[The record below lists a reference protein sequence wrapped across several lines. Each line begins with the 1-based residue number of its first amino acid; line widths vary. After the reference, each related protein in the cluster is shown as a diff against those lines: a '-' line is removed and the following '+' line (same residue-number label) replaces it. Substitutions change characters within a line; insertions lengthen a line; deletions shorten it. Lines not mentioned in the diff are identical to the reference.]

1 MTAQPAD
8 GADQGVYFATADY
21 ATFWQRTLILGI
33 DGVIVL
39 VAFVLLVPLEL
50 PPHPAAEKWLFVW
63 LGLTV
68 LYLVVAEAFI
78 GTLGFLVTGM
88 RIVNLRGERPS
99 VWRMLFRLGLWLVGG
114 PFHPLLDLCFLAGD
128 PHRQTVRDKLA
139 GTYVVHWDATPV
151 GTGKIRAAQLMILCW
166 SLYCQEV
173 RRAKP

>member
-1 MTAQPAD
+1 MTAPTAAD
-8 GADQGVYFATADY
+8 ADQGVYFDTEDY

-33 DGVIVL
+33 DGFVVA
-39 VAFVLLVPLEL
+39 VAFVLLVPLEF
-50 PPHPAAEKWLFVW
+50 PPHPDAETWLLGW

-68 LYLVVAEAFI
+68 LYLAVAEAFV

-139 GTYVVHWDATPV
+139 GTYVVHREATPA

-166 SLYCQEV
+166 SLYCPEV
-173 RRAKP
+173 RRAK